1 MTMLSQKKAENL
13 SLFSTSSKWIKSGQ
27 KAGNSRQN
35 LLGIFFLLDAI

>member
-27 KAGNSRQN
+27 KAGNMTKFIRN
-35 LLGIFFLLDAI
+35 FFLLDAI